1 MQFAS
6 QGKNLVISALKKSEL
21 DGSIVLRVYEIEG
34 AKAETPVTFL
44 GQQESLREAD
54 LPEQELGSDNERIL
68 RVNPYEIRTL
78 ILRPDKLRR
87 PRPPTLGSRNR
98 DCKSV

>member
-1 MQFAS
+1 MQFDL
-6 QGKNLVISALKKSEL
+6 QCKNLVISALKKSEL
-21 DGSIVLRVYEIEG
+21 DGSIVLRLYEIEG

-54 LPEQELGSDNERIL
+54 LLEQELGSDNERIL

-78 ILRPDKLRR
+78 ILRPGKFSR
-87 PRPPTLGSRNR
+87 PQTAHAR
-98 DCKSV
+98 